1 VSIGAA
7 QPLNVVA
14 VTGASGFVGRHVA
27 AGFERA
33 GFQVHAFSRQGTEPR
48 TSSMNYLDC
57 DDVARRIQGAQSLVH
72 IAGLA
77 HVPPGRLLDPD
88 RSFHEANVEVAV
100 SMAKACIMAGVEKLV
115 LLSSAGVLGCQS
127 PAGGFDDS
135 TRPNPY
141 DPYTRSKLEGEL
153 QVSELALAADL
164 AVAIVRPPMLYGP
177 NAPGTF
183 GRLCAWIN
191 NGWPLPLGGIEQRRS
206 FLGVR
211 NLCDALVHTVNARI
225 RGVETMLV
233 ADPEPMTAADFARQI
248 ARHMGR
254 ESRIVSIPAWM
265 LKFALVAAGRGDDFR
280 RLACAFELRPSR
292 MQTLLGWRAPYPVDD
307 ELAWSLGSATPAD
320 LGVSS

>member
-1 VSIGAA
+1 LSSG
-7 QPLNVVA
+7 PTRHLNTVA

-33 GFQVHAFSRQGTEPR
+33 GFQVRAFSRQSTGPLTR
-48 TSSMNYLDC
+48 SMNYLDC
-57 DDVARRIQGAQSLVH
+57 DQVARAIQGSQSLVH

-88 RSFHEANVEVAV
+88 HSFHEANVQVAV
-100 SMAKACIMAGVEKLV
+100 SIAKACIKAGVQKLV

-127 PAGGFDDS
+127 PPGGFDDS
-135 TRPNPY
+135 SPPDPY
-141 DPYTRSKLEGEL
+141 DPYTRSKLEGESR
-153 QVSELALAADL
+153 VSELAVAANL

-183 GRLCAWIN
+183 GRMRTWIER
-191 NGWPLPLGGIEQRRS
+191 GWPLPLGGLDQRRS

-211 NLCDALVHTVNARI
+211 NLCDAMVHTVNGRI
-225 RGVETMLV
+225 GGVETMLV
-233 ADPEPMTAADFARQI
+233 TDPEPMTAADFARQI

-254 ESRIVSIPAWM
+254 RSRIVSVPAW
-265 LKFALVAAGRGDDFR
+265 LLRFALTAAGRGDDFR

-292 MQTLLGWRAPYPVDD
+292 IQALLGWRAPYPVDD
-307 ELAWSLGSATPAD
+307 ELAWSLRSATPAD
-320 LGVSS
+320 LGVTS